1 MKKLLVP
8 VILMMALLAG
18 CGNAGNDSL
27 VNKDYT
33 IDSSDNNEAEVTTPA
48 EKEEQQTTSVKNEE
62 QQTTSVKKEEQ
73 QTTSVKAGEDS
84 TTNASNGNTLNQP
97 SDDRFAYKIKGSIMD
112 FDSVKGPYII
122 IDLDKMTVLD
132 STSKNARI
140 DNYSYDGTVLTITL
154 SSDEDKNPQTY
165 VIDTSVKSMGKLPV
179 S

>member
-48 EKEEQQTTSVKNEE
+48 
-62 QQTTSVKKEEQ
+62 KKEEQ
-73 QTTSVKAGEDS
+73 QTTPARENKDNN
-84 TTNASNGNTLNQP
+84 TNASKGNIENQP

>member
-33 IDSSDNNEAEVTTPA
+33 IDSSDDNEVEVTTPA
-48 EKEEQQTTSVKNEE
+48 KDEEQQTTSVKDNED
-62 QQTTSVKKEEQ
+62 
-73 QTTSVKAGEDS
+73 G
-84 TTNASNGNTLNQP
+84 TTNTANGNIENQP
-97 SDDRFAYKIKGSIMD
+97 SDDRFAYKINGSIMD

-132 STSKNARI
+132 STSKNTRI

-165 VIDTSVKSMGKLPV
+165 IIDTSVKSMGKLPV

>member
-1 MKKLLVP
+1 M
-8 VILMMALLAG
+8 
-18 CGNAGNDSL
+18 NH
-27 VNKDYT
+27 
-33 IDSSDNNEAEVTTPA
+33 
-48 EKEEQQTTSVKNEE
+48 
-62 QQTTSVKKEEQ
+62 
-73 QTTSVKAGEDS
+73 
-84 TTNASNGNTLNQP
+84 P
-97 SDDRFAYKIKGSIMD
+97 SDDRIAYKIKGSIMD

-154 SSDEDKNPQTY
+154 SSDEDKTPQTY

>member
-33 IDSSDNNEAEVTTPA
+33 IDSSDNNEAEVTTP
-48 EKEEQQTTSVKNEE
+48 
-62 QQTTSVKKEEQ
+62 VKKEEQ
-73 QTTSVKAGEDS
+73 QTTPARENKDNN
-84 TTNASNGNTLNQP
+84 TNASKGNIENQP

-112 FDSVKGPYII
+112 FDSVKGSYII

-154 SSDEDKNPQTY
+154 SSDEDKTPQTY

>member
-1 MKKLLVP
+1 
-8 VILMMALLAG
+8 MMALLAG

-33 IDSSDNNEAEVTTPA
+33 IDSSDSNEAEVTTPA
-48 EKEEQQTTSVKNEE
+48 KNEEQQTTSVKNEE
-62 QQTTSVKKEEQ
+62 QQTTP
-73 QTTSVKAGEDS
+73 AGENKDNN
-84 TTNASNGNTLNQP
+84 TNASKGNIENQP

-165 VIDTSVKSMGKLPV
+165 VINTSVKSMGKLPV

>member
-48 EKEEQQTTSVKNEE
+48 KNEE
-62 QQTTSVKKEEQ
+62 QQTTSIKKEEQ
-73 QTTSVKAGEDS
+73 QTTPVRENKDNN
-84 TTNASNGNTLNQP
+84 TNASKGNIENQP

-154 SSDEDKNPQTY
+154 SSDEDKTPQTY

>member
-33 IDSSDNNEAEVTTPA
+33 IDSSDNNEAEVTTP
-48 EKEEQQTTSVKNEE
+48 
-62 QQTTSVKKEEQ
+62 VKKEEQ
-73 QTTSVKAGEDS
+73 QTTSIKKEEQQ
-84 TTNASNGNTLNQP
+84 TTPARENKDNNTDASKGNTENQP
-97 SDDRFAYKIKGSIMD
+97 SDDRLAYKIKGLIMD

>member
-1 MKKLLVP
+1 
-8 VILMMALLAG
+8 MMVLLAG

-33 IDSSDNNEAEVTTPA
+33 IDSSDSNEAEVTTPA
-48 EKEEQQTTSVKNEE
+48 KNEEQQTTSVKNEE
-62 QQTTSVKKEEQ
+62 QQTTP
-73 QTTSVKAGEDS
+73 AGENKDNN
-84 TTNASNGNTLNQP
+84 TNASKGNIENQP

>member
-33 IDSSDNNEAEVTTPA
+33 IDSSDNNEAEVTTP
-48 EKEEQQTTSVKNEE
+48 
-62 QQTTSVKKEEQ
+62 VKKEEQ
-73 QTTSVKAGEDS
+73 QTTSTKKEEQQTTPARENKDNN
-84 TTNASNGNTLNQP
+84 TNASKGNTENQP

-154 SSDEDKNPQTY
+154 SSDEDKTPQTY

>member
-1 MKKLLVP
+1 MKKLLAP

-48 EKEEQQTTSVKNEE
+48 KDEEQQTTP
-62 QQTTSVKKEEQ
+62 
-73 QTTSVKAGEDS
+73 AGENKDNN
-84 TTNASNGNTLNQP
+84 TNASKGNIENQP

-132 STSKNARI
+132 STSKNTRI

-165 VIDTSVKSMGKLPV
+165 IIDTSVKSMGKLPV

>member
-18 CGNAGNDSL
+18 CGNADNDSL

-48 EKEEQQTTSVKNEE
+48 KNEE
-62 QQTTSVKKEEQ
+62 QQTTSIKKEEQ
-73 QTTSVKAGEDS
+73 QTTPARENKDNN
-84 TTNASNGNTLNQP
+84 TNASKGNIENQP

>member
-8 VILMMALLAG
+8 VILTMALLAG

-33 IDSSDNNEAEVTTPA
+33 IDSSDNNEVEVTTPA
-48 EKEEQQTTSVKNEE
+48 KNEE
-62 QQTTSVKKEEQ
+62 QQTTSVKNDEE
-73 QTTSVKAGEDS
+73 QTTSVKDNEDS
-84 TTNASNGNTLNQP
+84 TTNTSNGNIENQP

-132 STSKNARI
+132 STSKNTRI

-165 VIDTSVKSMGKLPV
+165 IIDTSVKSMGKLPV

>member
-1 MKKLLVP
+1 MKEGIFMKKLLVP

-33 IDSSDNNEAEVTTPA
+33 IDSSDNNEAEVTTP
-48 EKEEQQTTSVKNEE
+48 
-62 QQTTSVKKEEQ
+62 VKKEEQ
-73 QTTSVKAGEDS
+73 QTTSIKKEEQQTTPARENKDNN
-84 TTNASNGNTLNQP
+84 TNASKGNTENQP

-154 SSDEDKNPQTY
+154 SSDEDKTPQTY

>member
-33 IDSSDNNEAEVTTPA
+33 IDSSDNNEAEVTTP
-48 EKEEQQTTSVKNEE
+48 
-62 QQTTSVKKEEQ
+62 VKKEEQ
-73 QTTSVKAGEDS
+73 QTTSIKKEEQQTTPARENKDNN
-84 TTNASNGNTLNQP
+84 TNASKGNTENQP

>member
-48 EKEEQQTTSVKNEE
+48 KDEEQQTTSI
-62 QQTTSVKKEEQ
+62 KKEEQ
-73 QTTSVKAGEDS
+73 QTTPARENKDNN
-84 TTNASNGNTLNQP
+84 TNASKGNIENQP

>member
-33 IDSSDNNEAEVTTPA
+33 IDSSDNNEPEVTTP
-48 EKEEQQTTSVKNEE
+48 
-62 QQTTSVKKEEQ
+62 VKKEEQ
-73 QTTSVKAGEDS
+73 QTTSIKKEEQQTTPARENKDNN
-84 TTNASNGNTLNQP
+84 TNASKGNIENQP

-132 STSKNARI
+132 STSKNTRI

>member
-8 VILMMALLAG
+8 VILMIALLAG

-48 EKEEQQTTSVKNEE
+48 
-62 QQTTSVKKEEQ
+62 KKEEQ
-73 QTTSVKAGEDS
+73 QTTSIKKEEQQTTPARENKDNN
-84 TTNASNGNTLNQP
+84 TNASKGNIENQP

-154 SSDEDKNPQTY
+154 SSDEDKTPQTY

>member
-33 IDSSDNNEAEVTTPA
+33 IDSSDNNEAEVTTP
-48 EKEEQQTTSVKNEE
+48 
-62 QQTTSVKKEEQ
+62 VKKEEQ
-73 QTTSVKAGEDS
+73 QTTSTKKEEQQTTPARENKDNN
-84 TTNASNGNTLNQP
+84 TNASKGNIENQP

-154 SSDEDKNPQTY
+154 SSDEDKTPQTY

>member
-33 IDSSDNNEAEVTTPA
+33 IDSSDNNEAEVTTP
-48 EKEEQQTTSVKNEE
+48 
-62 QQTTSVKKEEQ
+62 VKKEEQ
-73 QTTSVKAGEDS
+73 QTTSIKKEEQQTTPARENKDNN
-84 TTNASNGNTLNQP
+84 TNASKGNIENQP
-97 SDDRFAYKIKGSIMD
+97 SDDKFAYKIKGSIMD

-154 SSDEDKNPQTY
+154 SSDEDKTPQTY

>member
-48 EKEEQQTTSVKNEE
+48 KNEE
-62 QQTTSVKKEEQ
+62 QQTTSIKKEEQ
-73 QTTSVKAGEDS
+73 QTTPARENKDNN
-84 TTNASNGNTLNQP
+84 TDASKGNIENQP

-154 SSDEDKNPQTY
+154 SSDEDKKPQTY

>member
-1 MKKLLVP
+1 
-8 VILMMALLAG
+8 MMALLAG

-33 IDSSDNNEAEVTTPA
+33 IDSSDNNEAEVTTP
-48 EKEEQQTTSVKNEE
+48 
-62 QQTTSVKKEEQ
+62 VKKEEQ
-73 QTTSVKAGEDS
+73 QTTPARENKDNN
-84 TTNASNGNTLNQP
+84 TNASKGNIENQP
-97 SDDRFAYKIKGSIMD
+97 SDDKFAYKIKGSIMD

-154 SSDEDKNPQTY
+154 SSDEDKTPQTY

>member
-48 EKEEQQTTSVKNEE
+48 KDEEQQTTP
-62 QQTTSVKKEEQ
+62 
-73 QTTSVKAGEDS
+73 AGENKDNN
-84 TTNASNGNTLNQP
+84 TNASKGNIENQP

-122 IDLDKMTVLD
+122 IDLDKMAVLD

>member
-33 IDSSDNNEAEVTTPA
+33 IDSSDSNEAEVTTPA
-48 EKEEQQTTSVKNEE
+48 
-62 QQTTSVKKEEQ
+62 KKEEQ
-73 QTTSVKAGEDS
+73 QTTSIKKEEQQTTPARENKDNN
-84 TTNASNGNTLNQP
+84 TNASKGNIENQP
-97 SDDRFAYKIKGSIMD
+97 SDDKFAYKIKGSIMD

-154 SSDEDKNPQTY
+154 SSDEDKTPQTY

>member
-33 IDSSDNNEAEVTTPA
+33 IDSSDNNEAEVTTP
-48 EKEEQQTTSVKNEE
+48 
-62 QQTTSVKKEEQ
+62 VKKEEQ
-73 QTTSVKAGEDS
+73 QTTSIKKEEQQTTPARENKDNN
-84 TTNASNGNTLNQP
+84 TNASKGNIENQP

-132 STSKNARI
+132 STNKNARI

-154 SSDEDKNPQTY
+154 SSDEDKTPQTY

>member
-48 EKEEQQTTSVKNEE
+48 KNEEQQTTSVKNEE
-62 QQTTSVKKEEQ
+62 QQTTPARENK
-73 QTTSVKAGEDS
+73 DNN
-84 TTNASNGNTLNQP
+84 TNASKGNIENQP

-154 SSDEDKNPQTY
+154 SSDEDKTPQTY

>member
-33 IDSSDNNEAEVTTPA
+33 IDSSDSNEAEVTTPA
-48 EKEEQQTTSVKNEE
+48 KNEE
-62 QQTTSVKKEEQ
+62 QQTTSIKKEEQ
-73 QTTSVKAGEDS
+73 QTTPARENKDNN
-84 TTNASNGNTLNQP
+84 TNASKGNIENQP

-165 VIDTSVKSMGKLPV
+165 VIDTSVKAMGKLPV

>member
-48 EKEEQQTTSVKNEE
+48 KDEEQQTTSVK
-62 QQTTSVKKEEQ
+62 S
-73 QTTSVKAGEDS
+73 GEDS
-84 TTNASNGNTLNQP
+84 TTNASNGNTVNQP

-132 STSKNARI
+132 STSKNTRI

-165 VIDTSVKSMGKLPV
+165 VIDTSVKAMGKLPV

>member
-1 MKKLLVP
+1 
-8 VILMMALLAG
+8 MMALLAG

-33 IDSSDNNEAEVTTPA
+33 IDSSDNNEAEVTTP
-48 EKEEQQTTSVKNEE
+48 
-62 QQTTSVKKEEQ
+62 VKKEEQ
-73 QTTSVKAGEDS
+73 QTTSIKKEEQQTTPARENKDNN
-84 TTNASNGNTLNQP
+84 TNASKGNTENQP

-154 SSDEDKNPQTY
+154 SSDEDKTPQTY

>member
-1 MKKLLVP
+1 MKEGIFMKKLLVP

-48 EKEEQQTTSVKNEE
+48 
-62 QQTTSVKKEEQ
+62 KKEEQ
-73 QTTSVKAGEDS
+73 QTTSIKKEEQQTTPARENKDNN
-84 TTNASNGNTLNQP
+84 TNASKGNIENQP

-132 STSKNARI
+132 STSKNTRI

-165 VIDTSVKSMGKLPV
+165 VIDTSVKAMGKLPV

>member
-33 IDSSDNNEAEVTTPA
+33 IDSSDNNEPEVTTP
-48 EKEEQQTTSVKNEE
+48 
-62 QQTTSVKKEEQ
+62 VKKEEQ
-73 QTTSVKAGEDS
+73 QTTSIKKEEQQTTPARENKDNN
-84 TTNASNGNTLNQP
+84 TNASKGNIENQP

-140 DNYSYDGTVLTITL
+140 DNYSYDGIVLTITL

>member
-33 IDSSDNNEAEVTTPA
+33 IDSSDNNEAEVTTP
-48 EKEEQQTTSVKNEE
+48 
-62 QQTTSVKKEEQ
+62 VKKEEQ
-73 QTTSVKAGEDS
+73 QTTSTKKEEQQTTPARENKDNN
-84 TTNASNGNTLNQP
+84 TNASKGNIENQP

>member
-1 MKKLLVP
+1 MKEEIFMKKLLVP

-33 IDSSDNNEAEVTTPA
+33 IDSSDNNEPEVTTP
-48 EKEEQQTTSVKNEE
+48 
-62 QQTTSVKKEEQ
+62 VKKEEQ
-73 QTTSVKAGEDS
+73 QTTSIKKEEQQTTPARENKDNN
-84 TTNASNGNTLNQP
+84 TNASKGNIENQP

>member
-33 IDSSDNNEAEVTTPA
+33 IDSSDNNEAEVTTP
-48 EKEEQQTTSVKNEE
+48 
-62 QQTTSVKKEEQ
+62 VKKEEQ
-73 QTTSVKAGEDS
+73 QTTPARENKDNN
-84 TTNASNGNTLNQP
+84 TNASKGNIENQP

-122 IDLDKMTVLD
+122 IDLDKMTVID
-132 STSKNARI
+132 STSKNSRI
-140 DNYSYDGTVLTITL
+140 DNYSY
-154 SSDEDKNPQTY
+154 Y
-165 VIDTSVKSMGKLPV
+165 
-179 S
+179 

>member
-1 MKKLLVP
+1 
-8 VILMMALLAG
+8 MMALLAG

-48 EKEEQQTTSVKNEE
+48 
-62 QQTTSVKKEEQ
+62 KKEEQ
-73 QTTSVKAGEDS
+73 QTTSIKKEEQQTTPARENKDNN
-84 TTNASNGNTLNQP
+84 TNASKGNIENQP

-132 STSKNARI
+132 STSKNAKI

-165 VIDTSVKSMGKLPV
+165 VIDTSVKAMGKLPV

>member
-48 EKEEQQTTSVKNEE
+48 
-62 QQTTSVKKEEQ
+62 KKEEQ
-73 QTTSVKAGEDS
+73 QTTSIKKEEQQ
-84 TTNASNGNTLNQP
+84 TTPARENKDNNINASKGNIENQP

-154 SSDEDKNPQTY
+154 SSDEDKTPQTY

>member
-48 EKEEQQTTSVKNEE
+48 KDEEQQTTSI
-62 QQTTSVKKEEQ
+62 KKEEQ
-73 QTTSVKAGEDS
+73 QTTPARENKDNN
-84 TTNASNGNTLNQP
+84 TNASKGNIENQP

-154 SSDEDKNPQTY
+154 SSDEDKTPQTY

>member
-48 EKEEQQTTSVKNEE
+48 
-62 QQTTSVKKEEQ
+62 KKEEQ
-73 QTTSVKAGEDS
+73 QTTPARENKDNN
-84 TTNASNGNTLNQP
+84 TNASKGNIENQP

-154 SSDEDKNPQTY
+154 SSDEDKTPQTY

>member
-33 IDSSDNNEAEVTTPA
+33 IDSSDNNEAEVTTP
-48 EKEEQQTTSVKNEE
+48 
-62 QQTTSVKKEEQ
+62 VKKEEQ
-73 QTTSVKAGEDS
+73 QTTSIKKEEQQTIPARENKDNN
-84 TTNASNGNTLNQP
+84 TNASKGNIENQP

-154 SSDEDKNPQTY
+154 SSDEDKTPQTY

>member
-48 EKEEQQTTSVKNEE
+48 KNEE
-62 QQTTSVKKEEQ
+62 QQTTPARENK
-73 QTTSVKAGEDS
+73 DNN
-84 TTNASNGNTLNQP
+84 TNASKGNIENQP

-154 SSDEDKNPQTY
+154 SSDEDKKPQTY